1 MKKTYQVSDNI
12 AQNESNTLKK
22 LIYNSLFLIAT
33 IGSII
38 FLLQCKDEHRII
50 GLILIG
56 IILIQILV
64 FRIISRFSNH
74 VYRLVF
80 DGTMLHLDYFKGNKA
95 CNKTFIANETTIE
108 LREIKD
114 SKSYFCGIRI
124 IISGTSSKKSFNLTN
139 SEWGYE
145 RLENIYHDL
154 LKFTNSEVPESD
166 LDMYRQLFYMQ
177 GKEPNLH

>member
-12 AQNESNTLKK
+12 AQNESNTLKP
-22 LIYNSLFLIAT
+22 LIYDSLFLIAT
-33 IGSII
+33 IGGIV

-56 IILIQILV
+56 IIFIQILV

-74 VYRLVF
+74 VYRLTL
-80 DGTMLHLDYFKGNKA
+80 DGTMLQLDYLKGNRS
-95 CNKTFIANETTIE
+95 CNKTFIANETTFE

-114 SKSYFCGIRI
+114 SNSLFCGIRI
-124 IISGTSSKKSFNLTN
+124 IISGTSSKKSFNLTG

-166 LDMYRQLFYMQ
+166 LDMYRQLHYMQ
-177 GKEPNLH
+177 GKKFDL